1 MANAAWFNEKLSE
14 YITPRVR
21 LAWVNVLTPKRIK
34 DKPDSKPTF
43 SATGLVPKGADIKV
57 LESAMAEA
65 AKAKHGAKWQSNKKI
80 LVPIDSTSSND
91 KLEELAD
98 EFPVYIKAK
107 AGEEYRPQIY
117 VVKAGKL
124 EKFEG
129 EASEIYPGRWAML
142 GGTFYGYDNI
152 SKGVNFG
159 LNRVILLEH
168 DERLPI
174 GGGGPRDSTEGFEGI
189 DLGEGESAPSMFD

>member
-43 SATGLVPKGADIKV
+43 SATGLIPAGAVVKA
-57 LESAMAEA
+57 LEDGLAEA
-65 AKAKHGAKWQSNKKI
+65 AKTKHGAKWQSNKK
-80 LVPIDSTSSND
+80 LLLPIDKTADHD
-91 KLEELAD
+91 KLSEFAE
-98 EFPVYIKAK
+98 EFPLYIKAK
-107 AGEEYRPQIY
+107 AGEEYKPQVY

-142 GGTFYGYDNI
+142 GGTFYGYDNL

-189 DLGEGESAPSMFD
+189 DLGEGESASSMFD